1 MPKVVVDARMI
12 NSSGI
17 GVYIKNILHEIFSKK
32 LLPYEFYLMGTECEL
47 KEEFDVYSS
56 IKYIYVDSPIYSIKE
71 QIDFFK
77 KIPSDTTLFW
87 SPHYN
92 IPLFYKG
99 KLLVTVHDVFHLRKD
114 INNNSLVKQIYAKA
128 LFNFVSKKADKIIT
142 VSDFTKN
149 EYLSYVNEGD
159 RDKVNV
165 IYNGVDTTWYLNKQE
180 VETKYMVYV
189 GNVKPHKNL
198 LRLIK
203 AFKSIKDEIPHNL
216 IIIGKRDGFITPDNT
231 VLEEAG
237 EIPDRIHFTGYL
249 EDNKLREVVASADFL
264 VYPSLYEG
272 FGLPPL
278 EAMACGCPVLASKAA
293 SIPEVCKDYVEYVDP
308 YDINDIANGILNL
321 ANNDEKKK
329 EMSSRGIAYAKSYT
343 WEQCAIEVARCMQE
357 VIEK

>member
-17 GVYIKNILHEIFSKK
+17 GVYIKNILHEIFTEK
-32 LLPYEFYLMGTECEL
+32 LLTYEFYLMGTECEL
-47 KEEFDVYSS
+47 KEEFGVYSS

-71 QIDFFK
+71 QKDFLK

-165 IYNGVDTTWYLNKQE
+165 IYNGVDTTWYLNKQK

-231 VLEEAG
+231 VLGEAE

-249 EDNKLREVVASADFL
+249 EDNELREVVASADFL

-321 ANNDEKKK
+321 ANNDEKKR

>member
-17 GVYIKNILHEIFSKK
+17 GVYIKNILHEIFTEK
-32 LLPYEFYLMGTECEL
+32 LLTYEFYLMGTECEL
-47 KEEFDVYSS
+47 KEEFGVYSS

-71 QIDFFK
+71 QKDFLK

-165 IYNGVDTTWYLNKQE
+165 IYNGVDTTWYLNKQK

-216 IIIGKRDGFITPDNT
+216 IIIGKRDGFITPDNI
-231 VLEEAG
+231 VLGEAE

-249 EDNKLREVVASADFL
+249 EDNELREVVASADFL

-321 ANNDEKKK
+321 ANNDEKKR
-329 EMSSRGIAYAKSYT
+329 EMSSRGIAYAKGYT